1 MRPVTSFAPF
11 ALCALLAPIEAR
23 AADPIEAAA
32 SCTVIISSLV
42 FPGYDAITRGG
53 ASAIGTVTVVCPP
66 GTASVSPRIVMS
78 NGRSGR
84 FSDRRMTS
92 GTDSLRYN
100 LFLEPSHVRVI
111 GDGTDGSVALTSA
124 NIRSQGRSVYTIHG
138 VIFPGQSVSPGQYSD
153 DITVQ
158 LEF

>member
-1 MRPVTSFAPF
+1 MRPLTLF
-11 ALCALLAPIEAR
+11 ALCVVLAPGELR
-23 AADPIEAAA
+23 AADPIQSAA
-32 SCTVIISSLV
+32 SCNVIISPIV
-42 FPGYDAITRGG
+42 FPGYDAITRG
-53 ASAIGTVTVVCPP
+53 AANAIGTVTIVCPP
-66 GTASVSPRIVMS
+66 GTASVSPRIVMT

-84 FSDRRMTS
+84 FSDRRMMS
-92 GTDSLRYN
+92 GADSLRYN

-124 NIRSQGRSVYTIHG
+124 NIRSQGRSVYTIYG